1 MSQFNFHQD
10 TQPFWY
16 VETTEKKQTL
26 KFNSLKMSRFLK
38 INGWGYFQTHD
49 SRTAKK
55 ELFHNDNGILR
66 LHDID
71 TARRWVQKLI
81 EEVDEKHFLPDG
93 ALYVED
99 ADQFLILDAWISVS
113 STIFSNVLRTLTH
126 FSEEGFADTE
136 TINLFRD
143 EYNAAHIQFKNGIVR
158 VTADSIDLI
167 PLDSIKEK
175 GAIWESEQLR
185 KDITIEKVSRMGLFE
200 KFCERAFHNRKS
212 NTRFEG
218 MVESEFQLDEAQYRG
233 MRLAYGYLIH
243 GYKQLDELK
252 CILLI
257 DSEGTYD
264 KPEGRNGK
272 SLITSSL
279 NHFKKMVTIAGR
291 QWMSDDKFVYSDV
304 TPETRL
310 VLINDVTPAFG
321 FDKLFNIVTDDMQVE
336 GKGTNKK
343 VIPKEKSP
351 KIAITT
357 NEVLAGIGGSYE
369 GRQHIVE
376 MGNFWNR
383 VNKAKEKPSDSKH
396 MGKMLF
402 GADFNDEDWNQFYN
416 FGFRCVQEF
425 LRDGLIQAENQ
436 EYKKKALVKEIEGAG
451 GDGDVTTWMMEWI
464 ETKRTS
470 ADGYSNETGISE
482 EDLYSQFARENI
494 DIQSAWDAKR
504 FRKSFFAFIS
514 NSPSY
519 EYNEH
524 LSSKGDSLSNRR
536 WLVGSAGEQKRHI
549 KIT

>member
-1 MSQFNFHQD
+1 MSSFVMSEE
-10 TQPFWY
+10 TKPFWY
-16 VETTEKKQTL
+16 VETTNNGNKI
-26 KFNSLKMSRFLK
+26 KFNALRMSRFLK
-38 INGWGYFQTHD
+38 INGWGYYKTHE
-49 SRTAKK
+49 SRTAKN

-66 LHDID
+66 LHDGD
-71 TARRWVQKLI
+71 SARRWVQTFI
-81 EEVDEKHFLPDG
+81 EEADEEYFLPDG

-99 ADQFLILDAWISVS
+99 ADQFLILDAWINVS
-113 STIFSNVLRTLTH
+113 ANLIANVLRTLTH
-126 FSEEGFADTE
+126 YSEEGFSDTE
-136 TINLFRD
+136 SINLFRD
-143 EYNAAHIQFKNGIVR
+143 EYDAAHIQFANGIVR
-158 VTADSIDLI
+158 VTEDSITLI

-185 KDITIEKVSRMGLFE
+185 KNITIEKVPRTGIFE
-200 KFCERAFHNRKS
+200 KFCEKAFNNRKS
-212 NTRFEG
+212 NTRFDG
-218 MVESEFQLDEAQYRG
+218 IDESEFELDEAQYRG

-257 DSEGTYD
+257 DSEGSYE

-383 VNKAKEKPSDSKH
+383 VNKAKEKPSDKKH

-402 GADFNDEDWNQFYN
+402 GSDFNDDDWNQFYN

-425 LRDGLIQAENQ
+425 LRDGLVQAENQ
-436 EYKKKALVKEIEGAG
+436 EYKRKALVKEIEGKG
-451 GDGDVTTWMMEWI
+451 GDGEVTSWMLDWVEN
-464 ETKRTS
+464 KRKVEF
-470 ADGYSNETGISE
+470 GYSDETGISE
-482 EDLYSQFARENI
+482 SILYTQFSRENI
-494 DIQSAWDAKR
+494 EILNAWELKR
-504 FRKSFFAFIS
+504 FRTSFFAFIV
-514 NSPSY
+514 NSSSY

-524 LSSKGDSLSNRR
+524 LASKGDSLSNRR
-536 WLVGSAGEQKRHI
+536 WLVGAAGQQERHI

>member
-1 MSQFNFHQD
+1 MHED
-10 TQPFWY
+10 TKPFWFIHS
-16 VETTEKKQTL
+16 TNSGDTL
-26 KFNSLKMSRFLK
+26 KFNALKLVRFLK
-38 INGWGYFQTHD
+38 LNGWGYYKTHE
-49 SRTAKK
+49 SRTAKN
-55 ELFHNDNGILR
+55 ELFQNDNGILR
-66 LHDID
+66 LHDAD
-71 TARRWVQKLI
+71 SARRWVANFL
-81 EEVDEKHFLPDG
+81 ENTDEKHFEQDG
-93 ALYVED
+93 VLYVD
-99 ADQFLILDAWISVS
+99 GADQFFVLDAWISVAA
-113 STIFSNVLRTLTH
+113 TLWSNVLRQIPYY
-126 FSEEGFADTE
+126 SEEGFTDTTE
-136 TINLFRD
+136 IHLFRD
-143 EYNAAHIQFKNGIVR
+143 EYDTAHIQFRNGIVKI
-158 VTADSIDLI
+158 TSDSITLI

-185 KDITIEKVSRMGLFE
+185 RNIHIEKVPRFGLFE
-200 KFCERAFHNRKS
+200 KFCQKSFNSRKS
-212 NTRFEG
+212 NTRFDE
-218 MVESEFQLDEAQYRG
+218 VKESEFELDEDQYRG

-243 GYKQLDELK
+243 SYKQLDELK

-257 DSEGTYD
+257 DSEGTYE

-279 NHFKKMVTIAGR
+279 THFKKMVTIAGR

-376 MGNFWNR
+376 MGNYWNR
-383 VNKAKEKPSDSKH
+383 VNKAKEKPSDKKY

-402 GADFNDEDWNQFYN
+402 GSGFDDEDWNQFYN

-436 EYKKKALVKEIEGAG
+436 EYKTKALVKEIEGTG
-451 GDGDVTTWMMEWI
+451 GDGEVTAWMVDWVEN
-464 ETKRTS
+464 KRTS
-470 ADGYSNETGISE
+470 EFGYSDETGISE
-482 EDLYSQFARENI
+482 NDLYSLFSKDNTIQQFNW
-494 DIQSAWDAKR
+494 DIKR
-504 FRKSFFAFIS
+504 FRTSFFAFIV
-514 NSPSY
+514 NTPKL

-524 LSSKGDSLSNRR
+524 LAANGDTITKRR
-536 WLVGSAGEQKRHI
+536 WLLGAAGQQERHI